1 MSRILLLSSRLEIE
15 LTILL
20 FLSVSRSSC
29 NDLLIDSLII
39 NGGRVALGSLV
50 NGGALIEVGESTAPG
65 VFSIARNLQL
75 PTFSRRVLQEEP
87 RNVTR

>member
-20 FLSVSRSSC
+20 FHSVSRSSC
-29 NDLLIDSLII
+29 NDLLVDSLII

-50 NGGALIEVGESTAPG
+50 NGGALIEVGESTAPWSLLDREKPATDD
-65 VFSIARNLQL
+65 FSL
-75 PTFSRRVLQEEP
+75 RVLQEEP